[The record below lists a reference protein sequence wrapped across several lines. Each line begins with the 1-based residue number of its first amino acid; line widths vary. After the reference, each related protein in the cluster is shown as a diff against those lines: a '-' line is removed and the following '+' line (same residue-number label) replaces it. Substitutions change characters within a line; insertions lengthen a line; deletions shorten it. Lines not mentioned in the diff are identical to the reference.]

1 MYFKPSPYG
10 PKSNVAR
17 SFWKQWDRTTTNL
30 SVNWSHMIMTRAL
43 MCHCCKSFSSSVPHS
58 FSSAPLQ
65 PCDPLLPFAV
75 SKRSRPSTSA
85 LTAMV
90 MPSLKLP
97 HCSPGSTDI
106 VLLPVYS
113 NSFGLL
119 GPVRKAFLHRAPQV
133 PANGSLGRRCHVM
146 VCSQCQTPTTAHFLE
161 GKYIQRAWMFLFL
174 ISLAEKEEQSN
185 HFWNNALI

>member
-1 MYFKPSPYG
+1 MWSWH
-10 PKSNVAR
+10 V
-17 SFWKQWDRTTTNL
+17 L
-30 SVNWSHMIMTRAL
+30 SD
-43 MCHCCKSFSSSVPHS
+43 CHCCESSSSPVPHS

-65 PCDPLLPFAV
+65 PCDPLAGSLPFAV
-75 SKRSRPSTSA
+75 AGRSRPSTSA

-90 MPSLKLP
+90 MPSLENP

-106 VLLPVYS
+106 VLLPVSS
-113 NSFGLL
+113 NSSGLL

-133 PANGSLGRRCHVM
+133 PANGSLGSRCHVM
-146 VCSQCQTPTTAHFLE
+146 VRSQCHTPTTAHFLE